1 MIGGSHHPIR
11 EGRSS
16 TSSQSSCE
24 SGSSFDPSVTPPMLK
39 RSREE
44 FDGKEG
50 QLIKPHSEIP
60 PDMPGF
66 VQRMKYT
73 ALRELVILR
82 FTHSL

>member
-1 MIGGSHHPIR
+1 
-11 EGRSS
+11 
-16 TSSQSSCE
+16 
-24 SGSSFDPSVTPPMLK
+24 MLK